1 MAVRTSSSNG
11 RAFAS
16 VVVALLGVLAVP
28 AAVALTKESKR
39 VDLID
44 AAYAIPL
51 AAALGAL
58 ALVLAVGARRRS
70 EWTLGRVG
78 GVGAARAGRVLG
90 VLAICIAVA
99 GAIAVGWYE
108 VLIRWG

>member
-11 RAFAS
+11 RAVAS
-16 VVVALLGVLAVP
+16 LLVALLGVLVVP
-28 AAVALTKESKR
+28 ATVALTKQSKR
-39 VDLID
+39 VHLLD
-44 AAYAIPL
+44 AAYAIPV

-58 ALVLAVGARRRS
+58 ALALAAGARRRA

-78 GVGAARAGRVLG
+78 GTTAARVGRTLG

-99 GAIAVGWYE
+99 GAIAIGWYE
-108 VLIRWG
+108 ILRHTR